1 VTPRRI
7 SLVTD
12 ELRGSRPAGGIATG
26 TTFLALGLARMGHEV
41 EILHVGTPATTLIDP
56 QWSRIY
62 ERAGIRI
69 RFVPPSGETVE
80 PRYFARLPETARALQ
95 VDAPDVVIA
104 QDTAGPAY
112 VALRLRQLG
121 LGFENTLFVVVCYG
135 TRLWM
140 KDVSR
145 MVRVFPYLLGVSAVE
160 GASLELAD
168 VVVSPSK
175 YVVEWMQQQGW
186 RLPSRTLVI
195 PYLSRSA
202 ATGEQPPRAPAVDG
216 RVERIA
222 FFGRLEDRKG
232 LKPFLAGLNELDPDL
247 LQTIELEF
255 VGAPTQAWPPERIRA
270 LLSETSRAAL
280 RRISFETDLDQPEA
294 LERLS
299 QPGTLAVMPSLGETF
314 GYAVYEC
321 LERGIPFI
329 ASHLGA
335 TPELIA
341 ADDHPR
347 VLFEPTP
354 EGVATALRRA
364 LSNGDALRPARP
376 AFDAESAYE
385 GWAEVLASAPPTPRR
400 AAVERREVDVVVVRR
415 GQEDALAQCLTAI
428 KRQTY
433 PNVNVIVVDSGE
445 RHAGL
450 DGGTA
455 PHVVFLDEQDEP
467 DEDFVET
474 LVHAQTASGADVI
487 TCGLHLR
494 NPPRQHLFLGDPG
507 GLGLLSNSFG
517 TPALIRRSLLDQ
529 VPSASQVEGGDDW
542 PLLARLHLAGTRIVS
557 IPLPLLTRAKP
568 PGSLEQN
575 PSDGL
580 LVLSRYEQ
588 ALPAALRPLA
598 RLGAGLAAASAQVS
612 APPAAGSAVRKFAR
626 RIRRHLSR

>member
-1 VTPRRI
+1 
-7 SLVTD
+7 
-12 ELRGSRPAGGIATG
+12 
-26 TTFLALGLARMGHEV
+26 MGHEV
-41 EILHVGTPATTLIDP
+41 EILHVGTPSTTLVDS

-62 ERAGIRI
+62 EHAGICI
-69 RFVPPSGETVE
+69 RFVPPSEETVE

-95 VDAPDVVIA
+95 ADPPEVVIA

-121 LGFENTLFVVVCYG
+121 LGFEKTLFVVVCYG

-168 VVVSPSK
+168 IVVSPSK
-175 YVVEWMQQQGW
+175 YVLEWMQHQGW
-186 RLPSRTLVI
+186 HLPSRTLVI

-202 ATGEQPPRAPAVDG
+202 ATGEQPELAPAVDG

-232 LKPFLAGLNELDPDL
+232 LKPFLAALNELDPGL
-247 LQTIELEF
+247 LQTVELEF
-255 VGAPTQAWPPERIRA
+255 VGAPTQAWPPERISS

-294 LERLS
+294 LQRLS

-329 ASHLGA
+329 ASHSGA

-354 EGVATALRRA
+354 EGVGTALRRA

-376 AFDAESAYE
+376 AFDAQRAYE
-385 GWAEVLASAPPTPRR
+385 GWAEVVASTPPTPRR
-400 AAVERREVDVVVVRR
+400 AAVERPVVDVVVVRR
-415 GQEDALAQCLTAI
+415 GQEDALARCLCAI
-428 KRQTY
+428 ERQRY
-433 PNVNVIVVDSGE
+433 PNVNVIVVESGK
-445 RHAGL
+445 RDAGL
-450 DGGTA
+450 DRGTA
-455 PHVVFLDEQDEP
+455 PYVVFLDEQDEP
-467 DEDFVET
+467 AEDFVDT
-474 LVHAQTASGADVI
+474 LLHAQTACGADVV

-517 TPALIRRSLLDQ
+517 TPAVIRRALLDDLATAW
-529 VPSASQVEGGDDW
+529 PVEGDDDW
-542 PLLARLHLAGTRIVS
+542 PLLARLHLAGARIVS
-557 IPLPLLTRAKP
+557 IPMPLLTRTKP

-575 PSDGL
+575 PADAL
-580 LVLSRYEQ
+580 LVLSSYEQ

-598 RLGAGLAAASAQVS
+598 RLAAGLAAASAQP
-612 APPAAGSAVRKFAR
+612 APPVGGTAVRKVLR
-626 RIRRHLSR
+626 RLLRR